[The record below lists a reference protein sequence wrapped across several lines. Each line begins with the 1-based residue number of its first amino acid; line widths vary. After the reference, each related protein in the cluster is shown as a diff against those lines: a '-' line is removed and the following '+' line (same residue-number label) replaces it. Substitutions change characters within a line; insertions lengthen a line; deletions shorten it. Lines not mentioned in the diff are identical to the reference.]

1 MLLYSSPKY
10 LVICNDN
17 NFSEEGPRLIFVNC
31 VRIII
36 SFVGKFRVNFFF
48 FFLYL
53 ICSILMY
60 LVYCVDIQVF
70 VLVGWSRPM
79 LKIEQYTQLLYE

>member
-48 FFLYL
+48 VFNLFNFNVSCILCGYTS
-53 ICSILMY
+53 ICI
-60 LVYCVDIQVF
+60 
-70 VLVGWSRPM
+70 SR
-79 LKIEQYTQLLYE
+79 LE

>member
-1 MLLYSSPKY
+1 
-10 LVICNDN
+10 
-17 NFSEEGPRLIFVNC
+17 
-31 VRIII
+31 
-36 SFVGKFRVNFFF
+36 
-48 FFLYL
+48 
-53 ICSILMY
+53 MY